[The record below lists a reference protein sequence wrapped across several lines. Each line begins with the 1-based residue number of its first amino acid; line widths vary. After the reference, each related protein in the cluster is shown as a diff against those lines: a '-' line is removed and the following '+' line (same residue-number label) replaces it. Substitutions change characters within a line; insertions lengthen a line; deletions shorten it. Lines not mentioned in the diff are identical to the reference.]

1 MGVQVSDIEG
11 PTLRRRRLGAELKR
25 CREAAGLTQQDV
37 SRHFE
42 WHSAKVTRIETA
54 RVAVTPRDVRDLL
67 TLYNVRDQSYREALV
82 ELARMSRERTWWT
95 DYRDIMRPGNF
106 VGLEAAA
113 SAVRAWEPVIV
124 PGLLQ
129 TPAYMRSLMKSGRPL
144 DPEEH
149 IDRRIA
155 LRLTRQG
162 RLRSERPLEFSAF
175 IDESVVR
182 RVIGGEDVMADQ
194 LRHLI
199 EVSKLPN
206 VFLRILPLTV
216 GEHLFLGGSV
226 TLLEF
231 RETTHMDVVYM
242 EGLAGDLY
250 EEQPD
255 MVDWYRQEFE
265 RLSAK
270 ALDHRTTIKMIESLL
285 VA

>member
-1 MGVQVSDIEG
+1 MSDIEG
-11 PTLRRRRLGAELKR
+11 PTLRRRRLGTEFKR

-67 TLYNVRDQSYREALV
+67 TLYNVRDQDYREALV

-113 SAVRAWEPVIV
+113 SAVRAWEPVIL

-129 TPAYMRSLMKSGRPL
+129 TPAYMRSLMRSGRPL

-155 LRLTRQG
+155 LRLMRQG
-162 RLRSERPLEFSAF
+162 RLTGERPLEMSAF
-175 IDESVVR
+175 IDEAVVR
-182 RVIGGEDVMADQ
+182 RVIGGEEVMAEQ

-199 EVSKLPN
+199 ETAKLPN
-206 VFLRILPLTV
+206 VFLRILPFNA
-216 GEHLFLGGSV
+216 GEHLFLSGPA

-250 EEQPD
+250 EEQPE

-270 ALDHRTTIKMIESLL
+270 ALDHRETIKMIESLL